1 MSNLKWTRK
10 TTEKVAEEL
19 KELGIQVSPNT
30 VAKLLKE
37 MGFSLRVNQKKISAS
52 SVTPQIR
59 DEQFAYIAE
68 KLKKLCFPKRHDD
81 QR

>member
-1 MSNLKWTRK
+1 
-10 TTEKVAEEL
+10 
-19 KELGIQVSPNT
+19 
-30 VAKLLKE
+30 

-59 DEQFAYIAE
+59 DEQFAHIAE
-68 KLKKLCFPKRHDD
+68 KLKKLCFPKRHDG